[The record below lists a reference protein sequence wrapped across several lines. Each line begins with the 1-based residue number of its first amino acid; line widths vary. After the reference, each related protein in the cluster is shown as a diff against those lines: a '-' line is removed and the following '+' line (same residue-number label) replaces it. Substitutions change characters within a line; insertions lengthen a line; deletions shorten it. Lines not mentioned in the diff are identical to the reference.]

1 MEHLLNSLVKDIE
14 ISGIRKFYNMVS
26 DVPGM
31 LSLTIGQPDFHTPQ
45 HIKEA
50 AIKAINDNQ
59 TVYTH
64 NAGFPELRKAA
75 ASYASIKYG
84 LDYRWDDEVIIT
96 AGASEAIDV
105 TFRTILTP
113 GAEVILPG
121 PVYPGYEPIIKTCGA
136 MPVYVDT
143 RNNDFKLT
151 ADLIEK
157 SLTPQTRC
165 VVLPYPSNPTGVT
178 LSEKELASIAELLD
192 GKDIFLL
199 ADEIYSELVYDQPHF
214 SAGRLLREQT
224 IVLNGLSKSH
234 AMTGWRI
241 GILFAPSAVCS
252 QILKVHQYN
261 VTCASSISQYA
272 ALAALTDGINDALPM
287 REEYRWRRD
296 YVFSRLADMQLNVV
310 KPDGGFYFFIKLPN
324 GYNES
329 LPFCLELA
337 RKAGVA
343 AVPGNAFSPMGEGF
357 FRISYA
363 VSRETLKEALDR
375 METFLNG
382 LGHTETIS

>member
-14 ISGIRKFYNMVS
+14 ISGIRKFYNLVS

-45 HIKEA
+45 HIKDA

-64 NAGFPELRKAA
+64 NAGLPELRKAA
-75 ASYASIKYG
+75 AAFVSAKYR
-84 LDYRWDDEVIIT
+84 LNYRWEDEVIIT

-113 GAEVILPG
+113 GSEVILPG

-136 MPVYVDT
+136 VPVYADT
-143 RNNDFKLT
+143 RNNGFKLT
-151 ADLIEK
+151 ADLIEQC
-157 SLTPQTRC
+157 LTPKTRC

-178 LSEKELASIAELLD
+178 LSGEELASIAELLN

-224 IVLNGLSKSH
+224 VVLNGLSKSH

-241 GILFAPSAVCS
+241 GLLFAPADLCS

-272 ALAALTDGINDALPM
+272 ALAALTDGMDDALPM
-287 REEYRWRRD
+287 REEYSWRRE
-296 YVFSRLADMQLNVV
+296 YVHDRLKAMQLDVV
-310 KPDGGFYFFIKLPN
+310 KPDGGFYFFIKLPD
-324 GYNES
+324 GYSES
-329 LPFCLELA
+329 LDFCLELA
-337 RKAGVA
+337 KKAGVA
-343 AVPGNAFSPMGEGF
+343 AVPGSAFSAMGEGF

-375 METFLNG
+375 MEMFLDG
-382 LGHTETIS
+382 LAH